1 MRIPTEQAIAQQT
14 VGTTEHAI
22 TEQAIDEYIIAPNI
36 NPVPEGS
43 QQAFVNDSARGSTEA
58 PRIVIELPP
67 VFRKPPVTFQPQHRF
82 RVLQK
87 FEGTVLEISEQ
98 ECRAL
103 VRDLTSPGYVEE
115 VTFSIDE
122 ISASDRSLAV
132 PGGIFYWYLGYDDHI
147 EGQRYRSS
155 AIIFRRVPAWREKDL
170 IKAQKKAESLIE
182 RLGWKRED
190 SSFQR

>member
-1 MRIPTEQAIAQQT
+1 MRISTEQAFADQVEKT
-14 VGTTEHAI
+14 GYAFA
-22 TEQAIDEYIIAPNI
+22 EQAIDKYIIAPNI
-36 NPVPEGS
+36 NPVTEES
-43 QQAFVNDSARGSTEA
+43 QEAFVSDLARGSTET
-58 PRIVIELPP
+58 PKIVIELPR
-67 VFRKPPVTFQPQHRF
+67 VLRKPPVTAQPQHRF

-87 FEGTVLEISEQ
+87 FEGTVLEISGQ

-115 VTFSIDE
+115 VTFSIEE
-122 ISASDRSLAV
+122 ISASDRGLAV

-155 AIIFRRVPAWREKDL
+155 AIIFRRFPAWREKDL
-170 IKAQKKAESLIE
+170 IKAKNKAESLIK